1 LDVDISASGVRIGT
15 DLFVGFPSERV
26 QLRLRK
32 VFVFN
37 MKLHSKTK
45 PAKVAWANADIRSN
59 ASVGG
64 VLLVLLGDVIESTPE
79 AGGVSGVVVF
89 GFPGPP
95 IAFGTERS
103 APTDPSLASVW
114 PLRPPI
120 AVAVA
125 VKSGLIVSMA
135 LIPVLAYLR
144 LMQAQRQRADN
155 GTFYGARMRTFLP
168 FRPCTDVKL
177 LIVARFQFS
186 RKTCL
191 AKKGT

>member
-45 PAKVAWANADIRSN
+45 PATVAWANADIRSN

-79 AGGVSGVVVF
+79 AGGVSGRKSLSL
-89 GFPGPP
+89 P
-95 IAFGTERS
+95 E
-103 APTDPSLASVW
+103 PSSTA
-114 PLRPPI
+114 RPMTT
-120 AVAVA
+120 AAA
-125 VKSGLIVSMA
+125 SMA
-135 LIPVLAYLR
+135 SAI
-144 LMQAQRQRADN
+144 N
-155 GTFYGARMRTFLP
+155 NRTDGSGI
-168 FRPCTDVKL
+168 RRRSGWVKL
-177 LIVARFQFS
+177 MGINAS
-186 RKTCL
+186 RN
-191 AKKGT
+191 